1 MKAFHR
7 QTFDVDE
14 LKLESG
20 VYADYEFDR
29 CTFSS
34 VPFVYPRHPEDRA
47 IIRNVRLT
55 NCDVKEPML
64 GTVVVEDCTIEN
76 LKTHDLFMIYGA
88 VFKHV
93 VLRGRFGRLM
103 FTEYLPGGSKDE
115 EDRLRRNALFRR
127 ADESYY
133 EHVDW
138 ALDIR
143 EAEFYECE
151 FRYVPGHLVRRDAET
166 QGLIRRDTLL
176 RHDWKSPD
184 FPLSVIPWGI
194 NVELFVESNLPSVAI
209 VAGKR
214 HPKFKR
220 QLDELKQLRDLGFA
234 D

>member
-14 LKLESG
+14 LKLVAG

-34 VPFVYPRHPEDRA
+34 VPFVYPRNPEDRA

-76 LKTHDLFMIYGA
+76 LKTHDLFMIHGA

-93 VLRGRFGRLM
+93 VLRGRFGSLM
-103 FTEYLPGGSKDE
+103 FTEFLPGGSDDE
-115 EDRLRRNALFRR
+115 GDRLRTKALFAR
-127 ADESYY
+127 ADDNYY
-133 EHVDW
+133 ERVDW

-143 EAEFYECE
+143 AADFYDCE
-151 FRYVPGHLVRRDAET
+151 FRYVPGHLVRRDPET
-166 QGLIRRDTLL
+166 QVLIWRDNLL
-176 RHDWKSPD
+176 RHKWDRLVFPVSGYHIGLKVFVKS
-184 FPLSVIPWGI
+184 
-194 NVELFVESNLPSVAI
+194 NRPSLVL

-214 HPKFKR
+214 HPKFKLLLE
-220 QLDELKQLRDLGFA
+220 QLKKLREFGIAEQD
-234 D
+234 